1 MRGAPEVLFRRL
13 ELMSQLLSS
22 ILTSMELSA
31 IATLM
36 GLLEDVQLKRLS
48 LYVYPWTS
56 GVSEWSTV
64 DNQDTYHTF
73 DSSGREV
80 VF

>member
-1 MRGAPEVLFRRL
+1 MLVHNCVFGFDMSPSKSERDMRGAPEVLFRRL

-48 LYVYPWTS
+48 L
-56 GVSEWSTV
+56 
-64 DNQDTYHTF
+64 
-73 DSSGREV
+73 
-80 VF
+80 

>member
-48 LYVYPWTS
+48 L
-56 GVSEWSTV
+56 
-64 DNQDTYHTF
+64 
-73 DSSGREV
+73 
-80 VF
+80 